1 MRDYL
6 ETVTRRVV
14 VYDGGMGATLEQFD
28 LTQEDYGGLQGKCHE
43 ALVLNRPDVIE
54 GVHASML
61 DAGAEVVETDTFQGS
76 RLKLEE
82 WGLADYTVEVNT
94 KAAEIARRAAGEHR
108 FVAGSI
114 GPTGYLPASDDSTL
128 GQIRFG
134 ELVEVF
140 AEQAAGLVD
149 GGADLIIIETAQ
161 DILEVKAAVFGAR
174 EAFKST
180 GRTLPIHTSVSLLPN
195 GGKMLLGTDISAVLC
210 TLEALR
216 VDVIGLNCSTG
227 PEDMRDAIRFLGE
240 FCSVPVACIPN
251 AGLPLQGPD
260 GETIFPEQP
269 GPLADALA
277 EFVERYGVGVVG
289 GCCGTTPEHIRAI
302 VERVRPAGGDTARGA
317 NGDTAPRTTAAG
329 AALPTRAA
337 PPSAGGG
344 AKGSTTLPTRA
355 VAPRPAPRP
364 PHLSSMIAATP
375 LVQEPHP
382 TMVGERVNSQ
392 GSRKAKQLLLADDYD
407 GLVQIAEDQV
417 TGGAHV
423 LDTCVALTER
433 SDEDEQMRQVVKRI
447 SLTQPAPIQVDSTEP
462 EVIETALE
470 QIPGRAIVNSVNLE
484 AGRDKLDRVV
494 PLALAHGAAL
504 IALTIDEVGM
514 AKTAQRKVEIAE
526 RIRDLCCE
534 EHGLDPELLIFDC
547 LTFTLTTG
555 DEEWRPSAVETI
567 EGIRRI
573 KAEIPHVKTSLGV
586 SNVSFGV
593 SPGARAVLNSVF
605 LHHCVQAGLDLAM
618 VNPNHITPYS
628 EISHEERKLAD
639 DLVFNRSEDALQHF
653 IEHFE
658 SKGETEAQTT
668 ANPTEGMEPE
678 EALHFHILRRRKEGV
693 EDWIDLSVE
702 KIGAVPT
709 LNEVLLPAMKEVGD
723 KFGAGELIL
732 PFVLQSAEVMK
743 RAVAQLEKYLDKI
756 EGYTKG
762 TVVLATVFGD
772 VHDIGKSLVNTILT
786 NNGYTVIDLGK
797 QVPIQTILDAAQE
810 HEATAIG
817 LSALLV
823 STSKQMPACIQELHA
838 KGLQYPVLIGGAA
851 INRAFSFRALYPG
864 GKDSTE
870 PYAPGVFYCKDAFEG
885 LSVMDQLIDEQA
897 HTALLEKLRA
907 GATAFRE
914 KGEEPVEQGDLT
926 DSSVRSPART
936 DAPVPTPPYWGV
948 REIPVDLNAVY
959 SHLDTHVLFKLH
971 WGGKGVKGEAWREL
985 VEENFRPRLERMW
998 AEANG
1003 RLAGE
1008 RPEEHAN
1015 GRTGASSKDAE
1026 ETQAHAPYLHPRA
1039 LLGFFPCY
1047 AAGNDIVVLDPED
1060 RATELTRFVCPRQ
1073 PKGDRIC
1080 LADFFRSG
1088 VKVEGEGAKA
1098 GAAGAAAAAGS
1109 SSYLPPAELDVI
1121 AVQAVTVGSEVT
1133 ELMAKLEAEG
1143 EFAEQLFVHGLGVQT
1158 AEGLAE
1164 WLHHEARAM
1173 LSIPA
1178 TQGRRYSWG
1187 YPAVPEQS
1195 EHLKV
1200 EKLLDLGQIGMKIT
1214 DGYAPEPEQS
1224 TLALVAHHPQAIYF
1238 GTRQGRLLP
1247 DGSPDDLIKG
1257 SYRDPSLAGFDGVR
1271 ELADED
1277 PPDGVVEGED
1287 EPALAG

>member
-1 MRDYL
+1 MNSKMSRDYRKAIS
-6 ETVTRRVV
+6 EHVV
-14 VYDGGMGATLEQFD
+14 VYDGGMGATLEQFE
-28 LTQEDYGGLQGKCHE
+28 LTGEDYGGLAGKCHE

-54 GVHASML
+54 GVHSSML
-61 DAGAEVVETDTFQGS
+61 EAGAEVIETDTFQAS
-76 RLKLEE
+76 RIKLEE
-82 WGLADYTVEVNT
+82 WGLADYTVEINT
-94 KAAEIARRAAGEHR
+94 KAAEIARKAAGEER

-114 GPTGYLPASDDSTL
+114 GPTGYLPASEEPSL
-128 GQIRFG
+128 GQIRFS

-140 AEQAAGLVD
+140 TEQAAGLID
-149 GGADLIIIETAQ
+149 GGADLLIIETAQ
-161 DILEVKAAVFGAR
+161 DILEVKAAIFGAR
-174 EAFKST
+174 AAFATT

-195 GGKMLLGTDISAVLC
+195 GGKMLLGTDISAVLT
-210 TLEALR
+210 TLEALK

-240 FCSVPVACIPN
+240 HCPVPVACIPN

-260 GETIFPEQP
+260 GETIFPEKP
-269 GPLADALA
+269 EPLAEALK
-277 EFVERYGVGVVG
+277 EFVERYGVGIVG
-289 GCCGTTPEHIRAI
+289 GCCGTTPEHIAAI
-302 VERVRPAGGDTARGA
+302 VERVAARPV
-317 NGDTAPRTTAAG
+317 NE
-329 AALPTRAA
+329 
-337 PPSAGGG
+337 
-344 AKGSTTLPTRA
+344 
-355 VAPRPAPRP
+355 RPAPRP
-364 PHLSSMIAATP
+364 PHLSSMIAAVT
-375 LVQEPHP
+375 LVQEPAP

-392 GSRKAKQLLLADDYD
+392 GSRKAKELLLAEDYD

-417 TGGAHV
+417 NGGAHV
-423 LDTCVALTER
+423 LDLCVALTER
-433 SDEDEQMRQVVKRI
+433 ADEDEQMRLVAKKV

-462 EVIETALE
+462 EVIERALE

-484 AGRDKLDRVV
+484 AGRAKLDRVV
-494 PLALAHGAAL
+494 PVAIAHGAAL

-514 AKTAQRKVEIAE
+514 AKTAERKVEIAK

-567 EGIRRI
+567 AGIRAI
-573 KAEIPHVKTSLGV
+573 KAEIPSVKTSLGV

-605 LHHCVQAGLDLAM
+605 LHHCVDAGLDLAM

-628 EISHEERKLAD
+628 EIPDSERDLAD
-639 DLVFNRSEDALQHF
+639 DLVFNRREDALERF
-653 IEHFE
+653 IAHFE
-658 SKGETEAQTT
+658 SKGEEEVQGA
-668 ANPTEGMEPE
+668 ADPTEGMEPE
-678 EALHFHILRRRKEGV
+678 EALHFHILRRRKDGV
-693 EDWIDLSVE
+693 EVWIDRSVE
-702 KIGAVPT
+702 KTGAVPT
-709 LNEVLLPAMKEVGD
+709 LNDVLLPAMKEVGD

-743 RAVAQLEKYLDKI
+743 KAVAQLEKYLDKI

-786 NNGYTVIDLGK
+786 NNGYTVVDLGK
-797 QVPIQTILDAAQE
+797 QVPIQTILDAAVE

-823 STSKQMPACIQELHA
+823 STSKQMPACVQELHA
-838 KGLQYPVLIGGAA
+838 KNLSYPVLIGGAA
-851 INRAFSFRALYPG
+851 INRAFSYRTLYPG
-864 GKDSTE
+864 GKESE
-870 PYAPGVFYCKDAFEG
+870 EVYEPGVFYCKDAFEG
-885 LSVMDQLIDEQA
+885 LAVMDQLIDADA
-897 HTALLEKLRA
+897 HEALLAKLRA
-907 GATAFRE
+907 GASEFRK
-914 KGEEPVEQGDLT
+914 KGDAPVEEVDLS
-926 DSSVRSPART
+926 DDSVRSPART
-936 DAPVPTPPYWGV
+936 DVPVPTPPFWGV
-948 REIPVDLNAVY
+948 REIDVDLSEVY
-959 SHLDTHVLFKLH
+959 RHLDTHVLFKLH
-971 WGGKGVKGEAWREL
+971 WGGKGVKGEAWQTLLRDD
-985 VEENFRPRLERMW
+985 FRPRLERMW
-998 AEANG
+998 HEQ
-1003 RLAGE
+1003 
-1008 RPEEHAN
+1008 
-1015 GRTGASSKDAE
+1015 T
-1026 ETQAHAPYLHPRA
+1026 YLHPRA

-1047 AAGNDIVVLDPED
+1047 SLGNDIIVLDPED
-1060 RATELTRFVCPRQ
+1060 RTTELTRFVCPRQ

-1080 LADFFRSG
+1080 LADFFRPAID
-1088 VKVEGEGAKA
+1088 GA
-1098 GAAGAAAAAGS
+1098 
-1109 SSYLPPAELDVI
+1109 PPPELDVI

-1164 WLHHEARAM
+1164 WLHFRVREM
-1173 LSIPA
+1173 LGIDA

-1200 EKLLDLGQIGMKIT
+1200 EKLLNLEQIGMTIT

-1247 DGSPDDLIKG
+1247 DGSPDDLIRG
-1257 SYRDPSLAGFDGVR
+1257 SSRDPSLFGDLDDA
-1271 ELADED
+1271 D
-1277 PPDGVVEGED
+1277 PPEEPVEED
-1287 EPALAG
+1287 EPALT